1 MHIIDLTII
10 LLFLGGISAYGIYNS
25 RKNKSAED
33 YFLAG
38 RNTPWWIAMFS
49 IVATETSVLTFVSVP
64 GLAYR
69 SDWFFLQLAMGYILG
84 RVLVSIFLLPQY
96 FKGNITSIYE
106 VLGSRFGK
114 PVQKTASG
122 IFLIT
127 RLFADGVRFLATA
140 VVVQVVTGWPIWAAV
155 LIIGVV
161 TMVYTL
167 SGGIRT
173 VLWVD
178 SFQFVLYLAGGAI
191 VIFFILNSAEFSGWE
206 PLIDAGKTQIFR
218 FTTDNM
224 FTDAWFFGSAFLGGI
239 LLSFASHGADYMM
252 VQRVLTCGNLN
263 SARKAMIGSGFFVFL
278 QFAVFLMAGSL
289 IWIYTGGVEMTKD
302 RELSTFI
309 VDYLPIGVRGILLAG
324 VLSAAMSTLGSSI
337 NSLASSTIHDWMQK
351 NISLKRSMTV
361 SGVWAILLILL
372 ALFFDEGNTAVVVL
386 GLKIASFTYGGLL
399 SLFILSRSK
408 KEFSIPVLIIGLLSS
423 LGTVFFLQWL
433 GVAWTWFIGIA
444 VILNLLVVY
453 GLHFAGLKKGIGM
466 MAILVFS
473 GYFSYLN
480 GQYQGG
486 LEVLS
491 EDDFAILKGKNV
503 AVVVNQTSVDQNGDH
518 FIKLAHEN
526 GVIIKAVFTPEHGF
540 KGVAGAGEKVENGIE
555 PLTVAPIYSLYGETK
570 KPTSEMLKG
579 IDILVFDMQDIGVRY
594 YTYVSTLTLT
604 MEAAAERGIPFMVL
618 DRGNPLGS
626 DILGPILD
634 VEFSSF
640 VGMHPIP
647 VRHGMTLGEL
657 AQMINGESWLENSI
671 KVDLTVIAYKGKIDE
686 KVKAH
691 VFKAPPSP
699 NMPNVE
705 TAWLYQ
711 GLCLLEGTNL
721 SEGRGTDSP
730 FILLGAPWLD
740 NKKLF
745 DELVKNKHPLDDFE
759 ITQFTPQSI
768 PAAKY
773 PKYEGEKCLGLRINN
788 LENPIDWTVKLLAII
803 KSLHPEQFKF
813 LESNFI
819 DKLYGSDGL
828 RLSISENRNINILIE
843 NFQNHKGEFLQKREK
858 YLIYDSFINQN
869 R

>member
-1 MHIIDLTII
+1 MHTIDLTII

-25 RKNKSAED
+25 RKNITTED

-38 RNTPWWIAMFS
+38 KNTPWWVAMFS

-69 SDWFFLQLAMGYILG
+69 GDWFFLQLAMGYILG

-106 VLGSRFGK
+106 ILGSRFGK

-140 VVVQVVTGWPIWAAV
+140 VVVQVVTGWPIWMAV

-191 VIFFILNSAEFSGWE
+191 VIFFILNSVEFSGWE
-206 PLIDAGKTQIFR
+206 PLLEAGKTRIFR

-224 FTDAWFFGSAFLGGI
+224 FKDAWFFGSAFLGGI

-252 VQRVLTCGNLN
+252 VQRVLTCGNLS

-309 VDYLPIGVRGILLAG
+309 VNHLPVGVRGILLAG
-324 VLSAAMSTLGSSI
+324 VLSAAMSTLSSSI

-466 MAILVFS
+466 IAILLIS
-473 GYFSYLN
+473 GYVSYLS
-480 GQYQGG
+480 GQYQSG

-503 AVVVNQTSVDQNGDH
+503 GVVVNQTSVDQNGDH
-518 FIKLAHEN
+518 LIKLAHEN
-526 GVIIKAVFTPEHGF
+526 GVTIKAVFTPEHGF

-555 PLTVAPIYSLYGETK
+555 PLTGAPIYSLYGETK
-570 KPTSEMLKG
+570 KPTSEMLMG

-604 MEAAAERGIPFMVL
+604 MEAAAESGIPFMVL
-618 DRGNPLGS
+618 DRVNPLGS

-657 AQMINGESWLENSI
+657 AQMINGEGWLSNGI
-671 KVDLTVIAYKGKIDE
+671 MADLTVITYDGKINQEVRED
-686 KVKAH
+686 A
-691 VFKAPPSP
+691 FNPPPSP
-699 NMPNVE
+699 NMSNLE

-721 SEGRGTDSP
+721 SEGRGTDLP
-730 FILLGAPWLD
+730 FKLIGAPWLD
-740 NKKLF
+740 NQKLY
-745 DELVKNKHPLDDFE
+745 DELVKTKRPLDEFKIAE
-759 ITQFTPQSI
+759 FTPLSI

-788 LENPIDWTVKLLAII
+788 LENPIDWTIKLLAII
-803 KSLHPEQFKF
+803 KSLHPEQLKF

-858 YLIYDSFINQN
+858 YLIYDSLKHQN
-869 R
+869 K

>member
-1 MHIIDLTII
+1 
-10 LLFLGGISAYGIYNS
+10 
-25 RKNKSAED
+25 
-33 YFLAG
+33 
-38 RNTPWWIAMFS
+38 MFS

-69 SDWFFLQLAMGYILG
+69 GDWFFLQLAMGYILG

-106 VLGSRFGK
+106 ILGSRFGK

-140 VVVQVVTGWPIWAAV
+140 VVVQVVTGWPIWMAV

-191 VIFFILNSAEFSGWE
+191 VIFFILNSVEFSGWE
-206 PLIDAGKTQIFR
+206 PLLEAGKTRIFR

-224 FTDAWFFGSAFLGGI
+224 FKDAWFFGSAFLGGI

-252 VQRVLTCGNLN
+252 VQRVLTCGNLS

-309 VDYLPIGVRGILLAG
+309 VNHLPVGVRGILLAG
-324 VLSAAMSTLGSSI
+324 VLSAAMSTLSSSI

-372 ALFFDEGNTAVVVL
+372 AVFFDEGNTAVVVL

-466 MAILVFS
+466 IAILLIS
-473 GYFSYLN
+473 GYVSFLS
-480 GQYQGG
+480 GQYQSG
-486 LEVLS
+486 LAVLS
-491 EDDFAILKGKNV
+491 KDDFVILKGKNV

-518 FIKLAHEN
+518 LIKLAYEN
-526 GVIIKAVFTPEHGF
+526 GVTIKAVFTPEHGF

-555 PLTVAPIYSLYGETK
+555 PLTGAPIYSLYGETK

-604 MEAAAERGIPFMVL
+604 MEAAAESGIPFMVL
-618 DRGNPLGS
+618 DRVNPLGS

-647 VRHGMTLGEL
+647 VSHGMTLGEL
-657 AQMINGESWLENSI
+657 AQMINGEGWLSNGI
-671 KVDLTVIAYKGKIDE
+671 MADLTVIPYDGKINQE
-686 KVKAH
+686 VRESA
-691 VFKAPPSP
+691 FYPPPSP
-699 NMPNVE
+699 NISNLE
-705 TAWLYQ
+705 TAWLYH

-721 SEGRGTDSP
+721 SEGRGTDLP

-740 NKKLF
+740 NQKLY
-745 DELVKNKHPLDDFE
+745 DELVKNRHPLDEFKIAE
-759 ITQFTPQSI
+759 FSPLSI

-788 LENPIDWTVKLLAII
+788 LENPIDWTIKLLAII

-819 DKLYGSDGL
+819 DKLYGSDKL
-828 RLSISENRNINILIE
+828 RLSIENNENIDLIINHFNKYE
-843 NFQNHKGEFLQKREK
+843 DNFNEIRSK
-858 YLIYDSFINQN
+858 YLIY
-869 R
+869 

>member
-1 MHIIDLTII
+1 MHYIDLGII
-10 LLFLGGISAYGIYNS
+10 LFFLGGISAYGIYNS

-38 RNTPWWIAMFS
+38 RNTPWWVAMFS

-69 SDWFFLQLAMGYILG
+69 GDWFFLQLAMGYILG

-106 VLGSRFGK
+106 ILGSRFGK

-140 VVVQVVTGWPIWAAV
+140 VVVQVVTGWPIWMAV
-155 LIIGVV
+155 LIIGAV

-178 SFQFVLYLAGGAI
+178 SFQFVLYLTGGAI
-191 VIFFILNSAEFSGWE
+191 VIFFILNSSEFSGWE
-206 PLIDAGKTQIFR
+206 PLLEAGKTRIFR

-224 FTDAWFFGSAFLGGI
+224 FKDAWFFGSAFLGGI

-252 VQRVLTCGNLN
+252 VQRVLACSNLS

-278 QFAVFLMAGSL
+278 QFLIFLLAGSL
-289 IWIYTGGVEMTKD
+289 IWLFTGGVEMTKD

-309 VDYLPIGVRGILLAG
+309 VDHLPIGIRGILLAG
-324 VLSAAMSTLGSSI
+324 VLSAAMSTLSSSI

-351 NISLKRSMTV
+351 NISLKRSLIV
-361 SGVWAILLILL
+361 SGVWAILLISL
-372 ALFFDEGNTAVVVL
+372 ALLFDEGNTAVVVL

-399 SLFILSRSK
+399 GLFILSCSNK
-408 KEFSIPVLIIGLLSS
+408 KFTTPVLIFGLLSS

-433 GVAWTWFIGIA
+433 GVAWTWFIGVA
-444 VILNLLVVY
+444 VVLNLAVVHGLHYLGWKRGFGFTVIL
-453 GLHFAGLKKGIGM
+453 FI
-466 MAILVFS
+466 I
-473 GYFSYLN
+473 GYFSAVG
-480 GQYQGG
+480 GQYQNG

-491 EDDFAILKGKNV
+491 EDGFSVLKGKNV
-503 AVVVNQTSVDQNGDH
+503 AVVVNHTSVDYHDDH
-518 FIKLAHEN
+518 LIKLAHDE
-526 GVIIKAVFTPEHGF
+526 GVRIKAVFSPEHGF
-540 KGVAGAGEKVENGIE
+540 KGVVGAGEKVENGIE
-555 PLTVAPIYSLYGETK
+555 PLTGAPIYSLYGKTK

-579 IDILVFDMQDIGVRY
+579 IDILIFDMQDIGVRY
-594 YTYVSTLTLT
+594 YTYVSTLTLA
-604 MEAAAERGIPFMVL
+604 MESAAENGIPFIVL
-618 DRGNPLGS
+618 DRVNPLGHEVEGV
-626 DILGPILD
+626 ILEM
-634 VEFSSF
+634 EFASF

-647 VRHGMTLGEL
+647 VRHGMSVGEL
-657 AQMINGESWLENSI
+657 AQMINGESWLENGM
-671 KVDLTVIAYKGKIDE
+671 KADLNVIAYKGKIDE

-691 VFKAPPSP
+691 AFNVPPSP

-721 SEGRGTDSP
+721 SEGRGTDLP
-730 FILLGAPWLD
+730 FKLFGAPWLD
-740 NKKLF
+740 NRALA
-745 DELVKNKHPLDDFE
+745 DELQKFSSKSDKYEL
-759 ITQFTPQSI
+759 ISFTPQSI

-773 PKYEGEKCLGLRINN
+773 PKYEGEECKGIRIIT
-788 LENPIDWTVKLLAII
+788 LEHPLIWTIHLLQI
-803 KSLHPEQFKF
+803 LQDQHPEKFKF
-813 LESNFI
+813 LDTNFI
-819 DKLYGSDGL
+819 DKLYGSDRL
-828 RLSISENRNINILIE
+828 RLANEKDITAEKLLASDTTYTQFIE
-843 NFQNHKGEFLQKREK
+843 LRKK
-858 YLIYDSFINQN
+858 YLIY
-869 R
+869 

>member
-1 MHIIDLTII
+1 MHYIDLGII
-10 LLFLGGISAYGIYNS
+10 LFFLGGISAYGIYNS

-38 RNTPWWIAMFS
+38 RNTPWWVAMFS

-69 SDWFFLQLAMGYILG
+69 GDWFFLQLAMGYILG

-106 VLGSRFGK
+106 ILGSRFGK

-140 VVVQVVTGWPIWAAV
+140 VVVQVVTGWPIWMAV
-155 LIIGVV
+155 LIIGAV

-178 SFQFVLYLAGGAI
+178 SFQFVLYLTGGAI
-191 VIFFILNSAEFSGWE
+191 VIFFILNSSEFSGWE
-206 PLIDAGKTQIFR
+206 PLLEAGKTRIFR

-224 FTDAWFFGSAFLGGI
+224 FKDAWFFGSAFLGGI

-252 VQRVLTCGNLN
+252 VQRVLACSNLS

-278 QFAVFLMAGSL
+278 QFLIFLLAGSL
-289 IWIYTGGVEMTKD
+289 IWLFTGGVEMTKD

-309 VDYLPIGVRGILLAG
+309 VDHLPIGIRGILLAG
-324 VLSAAMSTLGSSI
+324 VLSAAMSTLSSSI

-351 NISLKRSMTV
+351 NISLKRSLIV
-361 SGVWAILLILL
+361 SGVWAILLISL
-372 ALFFDEGNTAVVVL
+372 ALLFDEGNTAVVVL

-399 SLFILSRSK
+399 GLFILSCSNK
-408 KEFSIPVLIIGLLSS
+408 KFTTPVLIFGLLSS

-433 GVAWTWFIGIA
+433 GVAWTWYIGAA
-444 VILNLLVVY
+444 VVLNLAVVY
-453 GLHFAGLKKGIGM
+453 GLHYLGWKRGFGFAV
-466 MAILVFS
+466 ILFIT
-473 GYFSYLN
+473 GYFSAVG
-480 GQYQGG
+480 GQYQNG

-491 EDDFAILKGKNV
+491 EDGFSVLKGKNV
-503 AVVVNQTSVDQNGDH
+503 AVVVNHTSVDYYDDH
-518 FIKLAHEN
+518 LIKLAHDE
-526 GVIIKAVFTPEHGF
+526 GVRIKAVFSPEHGF
-540 KGVAGAGEKVENGIE
+540 KGVVGAGEKVDNGFEN
-555 PLTVAPIYSLYGETK
+555 LTGAPIYSLYGKTK

-579 IDILVFDMQDIGVRY
+579 IDILIFDMQDIGVRY
-594 YTYVSTLTLT
+594 YTYVSTLTLA
-604 MEAAAERGIPFMVL
+604 MESAAENGIPFIVL
-618 DRGNPLGS
+618 DRVNPLGHEVEGV
-626 DILGPILD
+626 ILEM
-634 VEFSSF
+634 EFASF

-647 VRHGMTLGEL
+647 VRHGMSVGEL
-657 AQMINGESWLENSI
+657 AQMINGESWLENGM
-671 KVDLTVIAYKGKIDE
+671 KADLNVIAYKGKIDE

-691 VFKAPPSP
+691 AFNVPPSP

-721 SEGRGTDSP
+721 SEGRGTDLP
-730 FILLGAPWLD
+730 FKLFGAPWLD
-740 NKKLF
+740 NKVLADKLQKF
-745 DELVKNKHPLDDFE
+745 SSKSDKYEL
-759 ITQFTPQSI
+759 ISFTPQSI

-773 PKYEGEKCLGLRINN
+773 PKYEGEECKGIRIIT
-788 LENPIDWTVKLLAII
+788 LENPLIWTIHLLQI
-803 KSLHPEQFKF
+803 LQDQHPEKFKF
-813 LESNFI
+813 LDTNFI
-819 DKLYGSDGL
+819 DKLYGSDRL
-828 RLSISENRNINILIE
+828 RLANEKDITAEKLLASDTTYTQFIE
-843 NFQNHKGEFLQKREK
+843 LRKK
-858 YLIYDSFINQN
+858 YLIY
-869 R
+869 

>member
-1 MHIIDLTII
+1 MHTIDLTII

-25 RKNKSAED
+25 RKNITTED

-38 RNTPWWIAMFS
+38 KNTPWWVAMFS

-69 SDWFFLQLAMGYILG
+69 GDWFFLQLAMGYILG

-106 VLGSRFGK
+106 ILGSRFGK

-140 VVVQVVTGWPIWAAV
+140 VVVQVVTGWPIWMAV

-191 VIFFILNSAEFSGWE
+191 VIFFILNSVEFSGWE
-206 PLIDAGKTQIFR
+206 PLLEAGKTRIFR

-224 FTDAWFFGSAFLGGI
+224 FKDAWFFGSAFLGGI

-252 VQRVLTCGNLN
+252 VQRVLTCGNLS

-309 VDYLPIGVRGILLAG
+309 VNHLPVGVRGILLAG
-324 VLSAAMSTLGSSI
+324 VLSAAMSTLSSSI

-466 MAILVFS
+466 MGLLLIS
-473 GYFSYLN
+473 GYVSYLG
-480 GQYQGG
+480 GQYQSG

-503 AVVVNQTSVDQNGDH
+503 GVVVNQTSVDQNGNH
-518 FIKLAHEN
+518 LIKLAHEN
-526 GVIIKAVFTPEHGF
+526 GVTIKAVFTPEHGF
-540 KGVAGAGEKVENGIE
+540 KGVAGAGEKVENRIE
-555 PLTVAPIYSLYGETK
+555 PLTGASIYSLYGETK
-570 KPTSEMLKG
+570 KPTSEMLMG

-604 MEAAAERGIPFMVL
+604 MEAAAESGIPIMVL
-618 DRGNPLGS
+618 DRLNPLGS
-626 DILGPILD
+626 DISGPLLD

-657 AQMINGESWLENSI
+657 AQIINGEGWLENGI

-691 VFKAPPSP
+691 AFNPPPSP
-699 NMPNVE
+699 NMSNLE
-705 TAWLYQ
+705 TAWLYH

-721 SEGRGTDSP
+721 SEGRGTDLP

-740 NKKLF
+740 NQKLY
-745 DELVKNKHPLDDFE
+745 DELVKTKHPLDE
-759 ITQFTPQSI
+759 YKTAEFTPLSI

-788 LENPIDWTVKLLAII
+788 LENPIDWTIKLLVII
-803 KSLHPEQFKF
+803 KSLHPEQLKF
-813 LESNFI
+813 LETNFI
-819 DKLYGSDGL
+819 DKLYGSDRL
-828 RLSISENRNINILIE
+828 RLSISENRNINILIDE
-843 NFQNHKGEFLQKREK
+843 FQNNKGEFLQKREK
-858 YLIYDSFINQN
+858 YLIYDSLINQN
-869 R
+869 K

>member
-1 MHIIDLTII
+1 MHTIDLTII

-25 RKNKSAED
+25 RKNITTED

-38 RNTPWWIAMFS
+38 KNTPWWVAMFS

-69 SDWFFLQLAMGYILG
+69 GDWFFLQLAMGYILG

-106 VLGSRFGK
+106 ILGSRFGK

-140 VVVQVVTGWPIWAAV
+140 VVVQVVTGWPIWMAV

-191 VIFFILNSAEFSGWE
+191 VIFFILNSVEFSGWE
-206 PLIDAGKTQIFR
+206 PLLEAGKTRIFR

-224 FTDAWFFGSAFLGGI
+224 FKDAWFFGSAFLGGI

-252 VQRVLTCGNLN
+252 VQRVLTCGNLS

-289 IWIYTGGVEMTKD
+289 IWIYTGGIELTKD

-309 VDYLPIGVRGILLAG
+309 VNYLPVGVRGILLAG
-324 VLSAAMSTLGSSI
+324 VLSAAMSTLSSSI
-337 NSLASSTIHDWMQK
+337 NSLASSTIYDWMQK

-361 SGVWAILLILL
+361 SGIWAILLILL

-408 KEFSIPVLIIGLLSS
+408 KEFSISVLIIGLLSS

-466 MAILVFS
+466 IAILLIS
-473 GYFSYLN
+473 GYVSYLS
-480 GQYQGG
+480 GQYQSG
-486 LEVLS
+486 LAVLS
-491 EDDFAILKGKNV
+491 KDDFVILKGKNV
-503 AVVVNQTSVDQNGDH
+503 GVVMNQTSVDQNGDH

-555 PLTVAPIYSLYGETK
+555 PLTGAPIYSLYGETK
-570 KPTSEMLKG
+570 KPTSEMLMG

-604 MEAAAERGIPFMVL
+604 MEAAAESGIPIMVL
-618 DRGNPLGS
+618 DRLNPLGS
-626 DILGPILD
+626 DISGPILE

-657 AQMINGESWLENSI
+657 AQMINGEGWLSYGI
-671 KVDLTVIAYKGKIDE
+671 MADLTVIPYDGKINQE
-686 KVKAH
+686 VRES
-691 VFKAPPSP
+691 VFYPPPSP
-699 NMPNVE
+699 NMSNLE

-721 SEGRGTDSP
+721 SEGRGTDLP
-730 FILLGAPWLD
+730 FKLIGAPWLD
-740 NKKLF
+740 NQKLY
-745 DELVKNKHPLDDFE
+745 DELVKTKHPLDEFKIAE
-759 ITQFTPQSI
+759 FTPLSI
-768 PAAKY
+768 PAVKY

-788 LENPIDWTVKLLAII
+788 LENPIDWTIKLLVII
-803 KSLHPEQFKF
+803 KSLHPEQLKF
-813 LESNFI
+813 LETNFI
-819 DKLYGSDGL
+819 DKLYGSDRL
-828 RLSISENRNINILIE
+828 RLSISENRNINILIDE
-843 NFQNHKGEFLQKREK
+843 LQNNKGEFLQKREK
-858 YLIYDSFINQN
+858 YLIYDSLKNQN
-869 R
+869 K

>member
-1 MHIIDLTII
+1 MHYIDLGII
-10 LLFLGGISAYGIYNS
+10 LFFLGGISAYGIYNS

-38 RNTPWWIAMFS
+38 RNTPWWVAMFS

-69 SDWFFLQLAMGYILG
+69 GDWFFLQLAMGYILG

-106 VLGSRFGK
+106 ILGSRFGK

-140 VVVQVVTGWPIWAAV
+140 VVVQVVTGWPIWMAV
-155 LIIGVV
+155 LIIGAV

-178 SFQFVLYLAGGAI
+178 SFQFVLYLTGGAI
-191 VIFFILNSAEFSGWE
+191 VIFFILNSSEFSGWE
-206 PLIDAGKTQIFR
+206 PLLEAGKTRIFR

-224 FTDAWFFGSAFLGGI
+224 FKDAWFFGSAFLGGI

-252 VQRVLTCGNLN
+252 VQRVLACSNLS

-278 QFAVFLMAGSL
+278 QFLIFLLAGSL
-289 IWIYTGGVEMTKD
+289 IWLFTGGVEMTKD

-309 VDYLPIGVRGILLAG
+309 VDHLPIGIRGILLAG
-324 VLSAAMSTLGSSI
+324 VLSAAMSTLSSSI

-351 NISLKRSMTV
+351 NISLKRSLIV
-361 SGVWAILLILL
+361 SGVWAILLISL
-372 ALFFDEGNTAVVVL
+372 ALLFDEGNTAVVVL

-399 SLFILSRSK
+399 GLFILSCSNK
-408 KEFSIPVLIIGLLSS
+408 KFTTPVLIFGLLSS

-433 GVAWTWFIGIA
+433 GVAWTWYIGAAVVLNLAVVHGLHYLGWKRGFGFA
-444 VILNLLVVY
+444 VIL
-453 GLHFAGLKKGIGM
+453 FIT
-466 MAILVFS
+466 
-473 GYFSYLN
+473 GYFSAVG
-480 GQYQGG
+480 GQYQNG

-491 EDDFAILKGKNV
+491 EDGFSVLKGKNV
-503 AVVVNQTSVDQNGDH
+503 AVVVNHTSVDYHDDH
-518 FIKLAHEN
+518 LIKLAHDE
-526 GVIIKAVFTPEHGF
+526 GVRIKAVFSPEHGF
-540 KGVAGAGEKVENGIE
+540 KGVVGAGEKVDNGFEN
-555 PLTVAPIYSLYGETK
+555 LTGAPIYSLYGKTK

-579 IDILVFDMQDIGVRY
+579 IDILIFDMQDIGVRY
-594 YTYVSTLTLT
+594 YTYVSTLTLA
-604 MEAAAERGIPFMVL
+604 MESAAENGIPFIVL
-618 DRGNPLGS
+618 DRVNPLGHEVE
-626 DILGPILD
+626 GPILEM
-634 VEFSSF
+634 EFASF

-647 VRHGMTLGEL
+647 VRHGMSVGEL
-657 AQMINGESWLENSI
+657 AQMINGESWLENGM
-671 KVDLTVIAYKGKIDE
+671 KADLNVIAYKGKIDE

-691 VFKAPPSP
+691 AFNVPPSP

-721 SEGRGTDSP
+721 SEGRGTDLP
-730 FILLGAPWLD
+730 FKLFGAPWLD
-740 NKKLF
+740 NKVLADKLQKF
-745 DELVKNKHPLDDFE
+745 SSKSDKYEL
-759 ITQFTPQSI
+759 ISFTPQSI

-773 PKYEGEKCLGLRINN
+773 PKYEGEECKGIRIIT
-788 LENPIDWTVKLLAII
+788 LENPLIWTIHLLQI
-803 KSLHPEQFKF
+803 LQDQHPEKFKF
-813 LESNFI
+813 LDTNFI
-819 DKLYGSDGL
+819 DKLYGSDRL
-828 RLSISENRNINILIE
+828 RLANEKDITAEKLLASDTTYTQFIE
-843 NFQNHKGEFLQKREK
+843 LRKK
-858 YLIYDSFINQN
+858 YLIY
-869 R
+869 

>member
-1 MHIIDLTII
+1 MHTIDLTII

-25 RKNKSAED
+25 RKNITTED

-38 RNTPWWIAMFS
+38 KNTPWWVAMFS

-69 SDWFFLQLAMGYILG
+69 GDWFFLQLAMGYILG

-106 VLGSRFGK
+106 ILGSRFGK

-140 VVVQVVTGWPIWAAV
+140 VVVQVVTGWPIWMAV

-191 VIFFILNSAEFSGWE
+191 VIFFILNSVEFSGWE
-206 PLIDAGKTQIFR
+206 PLLEAGKTRIFR

-224 FTDAWFFGSAFLGGI
+224 FKDAWFFGSAFLGGI

-252 VQRVLTCGNLN
+252 VQRVLTCGNLS

-309 VDYLPIGVRGILLAG
+309 VDHLPIGVRGILLAG
-324 VLSAAMSTLGSSI
+324 VLSAAMSTLSSSI
-337 NSLASSTIHDWMQK
+337 NSLASSTIYDWMQK
-351 NISLKRSMTV
+351 NISLKRSMMV
-361 SGVWAILLILL
+361 SAVWAILLIIL

-399 SLFILSRSK
+399 SLFILSLSK
-408 KEFSIPVLIIGLLSS
+408 KEFSISVLIIGLLSS

-466 MAILVFS
+466 IAILLIS
-473 GYFSYLN
+473 GYVSYLS
-480 GQYQGG
+480 GQYQSG

-503 AVVVNQTSVDQNGDH
+503 GVVMNQTSVDQNGDH

-555 PLTVAPIYSLYGETK
+555 PLTSAPIYSLYGETK
-570 KPTSEMLKG
+570 KPTSKMLMG
-579 IDILVFDMQDIGVRY
+579 IDILVLDMQDIGVRY

-604 MEAAAERGIPFMVL
+604 MEAAAESGIPIMVF
-618 DRGNPLGS
+618 DRLNPLGS
-626 DILGPILD
+626 DISGPLLD

-657 AQMINGESWLENSI
+657 AQMINGEGWLSSGI
-671 KVDLTVIAYKGKIDE
+671 MADLTVITYDGKINQEVRED
-686 KVKAH
+686 A
-691 VFKAPPSP
+691 FNPPPSP
-699 NMPNVE
+699 NMSNLE
-705 TAWLYQ
+705 TAWLYH

-721 SEGRGTDSP
+721 SEGRGTDLP

-740 NKKLF
+740 NQKLY
-745 DELVKNKHPLDDFE
+745 DELVKTKHPLDEFKTAE
-759 ITQFTPQSI
+759 FTPLSI

-788 LENPIDWTVKLLAII
+788 LENPIDWTIKLLAII

-858 YLIYDSFINQN
+858 YLIYDSLINQN
-869 R
+869 K

>member
-1 MHIIDLTII
+1 
-10 LLFLGGISAYGIYNS
+10 
-25 RKNKSAED
+25 
-33 YFLAG
+33 
-38 RNTPWWIAMFS
+38 MFS

-69 SDWFFLQLAMGYILG
+69 GDWFFLQLAMGYILG

-106 VLGSRFGK
+106 ILGSRFGK

-140 VVVQVVTGWPIWAAV
+140 VVVQVVTGWPIWMAV

-191 VIFFILNSAEFSGWE
+191 VIFFILNSVEFSGWE
-206 PLIDAGKTQIFR
+206 PLLEAGKTRIFR

-224 FTDAWFFGSAFLGGI
+224 FKDAWFFGSAFLGGI

-252 VQRVLTCGNLN
+252 VQRVLTCGNLS

-309 VDYLPIGVRGILLAG
+309 VKHLPVGVRGILLAG
-324 VLSAAMSTLGSSI
+324 VLSAAMSTLSSSI

-399 SLFILSRSK
+399 SLFILSLSK
-408 KEFSIPVLIIGLLSS
+408 KEFSIPVIIIGLLSS
-423 LGTVFFLQWL
+423 LATVFFLQWL

-466 MAILVFS
+466 IAILLIS
-473 GYFSYLN
+473 GYVSYLS
-480 GQYQGG
+480 GQYQSG
-486 LEVLS
+486 LAVLS
-491 EDDFAILKGKNV
+491 KDDFVILKGKNV

-518 FIKLAHEN
+518 LIKLAHEN
-526 GVIIKAVFTPEHGF
+526 GVTIKAVFTPEHGF

-555 PLTVAPIYSLYGETK
+555 PFTSAPIYSLYGKTK
-570 KPTSEMLKG
+570 KPSLDMLMG
-579 IDILVFDMQDIGVRY
+579 IDILIFDMQDIGVRY

-604 MEAAAERGIPFMVL
+604 MEAAAESGIPIMVL
-618 DRGNPLGS
+618 DRLNPLGS
-626 DILGPILD
+626 DISGPLLD

-657 AQMINGESWLENSI
+657 AQMINGEGWLSNGI
-671 KVDLTVIAYKGKIDE
+671 MADLTIIPFEGNINQKVRE
-686 KVKAH
+686 KA
-691 VFKAPPSP
+691 FNPPPSP
-699 NMPNVE
+699 NMSNLE

-721 SEGRGTDSP
+721 SEGRGTDLP
-730 FILLGAPWLD
+730 FKLIGAPWLD
-740 NKKLF
+740 NQKLY
-745 DELVKNKHPLDDFE
+745 DQLVKTKHPLDEFKIAE
-759 ITQFTPQSI
+759 FTPLSI
-768 PAAKY
+768 PAVKY

-788 LENPIDWTVKLLAII
+788 LENPIDWTIKLLAII

-828 RLSISENRNINILIE
+828 RLSISENRNINILIDE
-843 NFQNHKGEFLQKREK
+843 FQKNKGEFLQKREK
-858 YLIYDSFINQN
+858 YLIYDSLKNQN
-869 R
+869 K

>member
-1 MHIIDLTII
+1 MHYIDLGII
-10 LLFLGGISAYGIYNS
+10 LFFLGGISAYGIYNS

-38 RNTPWWIAMFS
+38 RNTPWWVAMFS

-69 SDWFFLQLAMGYILG
+69 GDWFFLQLAMGYILG

-106 VLGSRFGK
+106 ILGSRFGK

-140 VVVQVVTGWPIWAAV
+140 VVVQVVTGWPIWMAV
-155 LIIGVV
+155 LIIGAV

-178 SFQFVLYLAGGAI
+178 SFQFVLYLTGGAI
-191 VIFFILNSAEFSGWE
+191 VIFFILNSSEFSGWE
-206 PLIDAGKTQIFR
+206 PLLEAGKTRIFR

-224 FTDAWFFGSAFLGGI
+224 FKDAWFFGSAFLGGI

-252 VQRVLTCGNLN
+252 VQRVLACSNLS

-278 QFAVFLMAGSL
+278 QFLIFLLAGSL
-289 IWIYTGGVEMTKD
+289 IWLFTGGVEMTKD

-309 VDYLPIGVRGILLAG
+309 VDHLPIGIRGILLAG
-324 VLSAAMSTLGSSI
+324 VLSAAMSTLSSSI

-351 NISLKRSMTV
+351 NISLKRSLIV
-361 SGVWAILLILL
+361 SGVWAILLISL
-372 ALFFDEGNTAVVVL
+372 ALLFDEGNTAVVVL

-399 SLFILSRSK
+399 GLFILSCSNK
-408 KEFSIPVLIIGLLSS
+408 KFTTPVLIFGLLSS

-433 GVAWTWFIGIA
+433 GVAWTWYIGAAVVLNLAVVHGLHYLGWKRGFGFA
-444 VILNLLVVY
+444 VIL
-453 GLHFAGLKKGIGM
+453 FIT
-466 MAILVFS
+466 
-473 GYFSYLN
+473 GYFSAVG
-480 GQYQGG
+480 GQYQNG

-491 EDDFAILKGKNV
+491 EDGFSVLKGKNV
-503 AVVVNQTSVDQNGDH
+503 AVVVNHTSVDYHDDH
-518 FIKLAHEN
+518 LIKLAHDE
-526 GVIIKAVFTPEHGF
+526 GVRIKAVFSPEHGF
-540 KGVAGAGEKVENGIE
+540 KGVVGAGEKVDNGFEN
-555 PLTVAPIYSLYGETK
+555 LTGAPIYSLYGKTK

-579 IDILVFDMQDIGVRY
+579 IDILIFDMQDIGVRY
-594 YTYVSTLTLT
+594 YTYVSTLTLA
-604 MEAAAERGIPFMVL
+604 MESAAENGIPFIVL
-618 DRGNPLGS
+618 DRVNPLGHEVEGV
-626 DILGPILD
+626 ILEM
-634 VEFSSF
+634 EFASF

-647 VRHGMTLGEL
+647 VRHGMSVGEL
-657 AQMINGESWLENSI
+657 AQMINGESWLENGM
-671 KVDLTVIAYKGKIDE
+671 KADLNVIAYKGKIDE

-691 VFKAPPSP
+691 AFNVPPSP

-721 SEGRGTDSP
+721 SEGRGTDLP
-730 FILLGAPWLD
+730 FKLFGAPWLD
-740 NKKLF
+740 NRALA
-745 DELVKNKHPLDDFE
+745 DELQKFSSKSDKYEL
-759 ITQFTPQSI
+759 ISFTPQSI

-773 PKYEGEKCLGLRINN
+773 PKYEGEECKGIRIIT
-788 LENPIDWTVKLLAII
+788 LENPLIWTIHLLQI
-803 KSLHPEQFKF
+803 LQDQHPEKFKF
-813 LESNFI
+813 LDTNFI
-819 DKLYGSDGL
+819 DKLYGSDRL
-828 RLSISENRNINILIE
+828 RLANEKDITAEKLLASDTTYTQFIE
-843 NFQNHKGEFLQKREK
+843 LRKK
-858 YLIYDSFINQN
+858 YLIY
-869 R
+869 

>member
-1 MHIIDLTII
+1 MHTIDLTII

-25 RKNKSAED
+25 RKNITTED

-38 RNTPWWIAMFS
+38 KNTPWWVAMFS

-69 SDWFFLQLAMGYILG
+69 GDWFFLQLAMGYILG

-106 VLGSRFGK
+106 ILGSRFGK

-140 VVVQVVTGWPIWAAV
+140 VVVQVVTGWPIWMAV

-191 VIFFILNSAEFSGWE
+191 VIFFILNSVEFSGWE
-206 PLIDAGKTQIFR
+206 PLLEAGKTRIFR

-224 FTDAWFFGSAFLGGI
+224 FKDAWFFGSAFLGGI

-252 VQRVLTCGNLN
+252 VQRVLTCGNLS

-309 VDYLPIGVRGILLAG
+309 VDHLPIGVRGILLAG
-324 VLSAAMSTLGSSI
+324 VLSAAMSTLSSSI

-408 KEFSIPVLIIGLLSS
+408 KEFSIPVLIIGLISS

-466 MAILVFS
+466 MGILLIS
-473 GYFSYLN
+473 GYVSYLG
-480 GQYQGG
+480 GQYQSG

-503 AVVVNQTSVDQNGDH
+503 GVVMNQTSVDQNGDH

-540 KGVAGAGEKVENGIE
+540 KGVAGSGEKVENGIE
-555 PLTVAPIYSLYGETK
+555 PFTSAPIYSLYGKTK
-570 KPTSEMLKG
+570 KPSLDMLMG
-579 IDILVFDMQDIGVRY
+579 IDILIFDMQDIGVRY

-604 MEAAAERGIPFMVL
+604 MEAAAESGIPIMVL
-618 DRGNPLGS
+618 DRLNPLGS
-626 DILGPILD
+626 DISGPLLD

-657 AQMINGESWLENSI
+657 AQMINGEGWLSYGI
-671 KVDLTVIAYKGKIDE
+671 MPDLTVIPYDGKINQE
-686 KVKAH
+686 VRES
-691 VFKAPPSP
+691 VFYPPPSP
-699 NMPNVE
+699 NISNLE
-705 TAWLYQ
+705 TAWLYH

-721 SEGRGTDSP
+721 SEGRGTDLP

-740 NKKLF
+740 NQKLY
-745 DELVKNKHPLDDFE
+745 DELVKTKHPLDEFKIAE
-759 ITQFTPQSI
+759 FTPLSI
-768 PAAKY
+768 PAVKY

-788 LENPIDWTVKLLAII
+788 LENPIDWTIKLLAII

-828 RLSISENRNINILIE
+828 RLFISENRNINILIE

-858 YLIYDSFINQN
+858 YLIYDSLINQN
-869 R
+869 K

>member
-1 MHIIDLTII
+1 MHYIDLGII
-10 LLFLGGISAYGIYNS
+10 LFFLGGISAYGIYNS

-38 RNTPWWIAMFS
+38 RNTPWWVAMFS

-69 SDWFFLQLAMGYILG
+69 GDWFFLQLAMGYILG

-106 VLGSRFGK
+106 ILGSRFGK

-140 VVVQVVTGWPIWAAV
+140 VVVQVVTGWPIWMAV
-155 LIIGVV
+155 LIIGAV

-178 SFQFVLYLAGGAI
+178 SFQFVLYLTGGAI
-191 VIFFILNSAEFSGWE
+191 VIFFILNSSEFSGWE
-206 PLIDAGKTQIFR
+206 PLLEAGKTRIFR

-224 FTDAWFFGSAFLGGI
+224 FKDAWFFGSAFLGGI

-252 VQRVLTCGNLN
+252 VQRVLACSNLS

-278 QFAVFLMAGSL
+278 QFLIFLLAGSL
-289 IWIYTGGVEMTKD
+289 IWLFTGGVEMTKD

-309 VDYLPIGVRGILLAG
+309 VDHLPIGIRGILLAG
-324 VLSAAMSTLGSSI
+324 VLSAAMSTLSSSI

-351 NISLKRSMTV
+351 NISLKRSLIV
-361 SGVWAILLILL
+361 SGVWAILLISL
-372 ALFFDEGNTAVVVL
+372 ALLFDEGNTAVVVL

-399 SLFILSRSK
+399 GLFILSRSNK
-408 KEFSIPVLIIGLLSS
+408 KFTTPVLIFGLLSS

-433 GVAWTWFIGIA
+433 GVAWTWYIGAAVVLNLAVVHGLHYLGWKRGFGFA
-444 VILNLLVVY
+444 VIL
-453 GLHFAGLKKGIGM
+453 FIT
-466 MAILVFS
+466 
-473 GYFSYLN
+473 GYFSAVG
-480 GQYQGG
+480 GQYQNG

-491 EDDFAILKGKNV
+491 EDGFSVLKGKNV
-503 AVVVNQTSVDQNGDH
+503 AVVVNHTSVDYHDDH
-518 FIKLAHEN
+518 LIKLAHDE
-526 GVIIKAVFTPEHGF
+526 GVRIKAVFSPEHGF
-540 KGVAGAGEKVENGIE
+540 KGVVGAGEKVDNGFEN
-555 PLTVAPIYSLYGETK
+555 LTGAPIYSLYGKTK

-579 IDILVFDMQDIGVRY
+579 IDILIFDMQDIGVRY
-594 YTYVSTLTLT
+594 YTYVSTLTLA
-604 MEAAAERGIPFMVL
+604 MESAAENGIPFIVL
-618 DRGNPLGS
+618 DRVNPLGHEVEGV
-626 DILGPILD
+626 ILEM
-634 VEFSSF
+634 EFASF

-647 VRHGMTLGEL
+647 VRHGMSVGEL
-657 AQMINGESWLENSI
+657 AQMINGESWLENGM
-671 KVDLTVIAYKGKIDE
+671 KADLNVIAYKGKIDE

-691 VFKAPPSP
+691 AFNVPPSP

-721 SEGRGTDSP
+721 SEGRGTDLP
-730 FILLGAPWLD
+730 FKLIGAPWLD
-740 NKKLF
+740 NKALADKLQKF
-745 DELVKNKHPLDDFE
+745 SSKSDKYEL
-759 ITQFTPQSI
+759 ISFTPQSI

-773 PKYEGEKCLGLRINN
+773 PKYEGEECKGIRIIT
-788 LENPIDWTVKLLAII
+788 LEHPLIWTIHLLQI
-803 KSLHPEQFKF
+803 LQDQHPEKFKF
-813 LESNFI
+813 LDTNFI
-819 DKLYGSDGL
+819 DKLYGSDRL
-828 RLSISENRNINILIE
+828 RLANEKDITAKKLLASDTTYTQFIE
-843 NFQNHKGEFLQKREK
+843 LRKK
-858 YLIYDSFINQN
+858 YLIY
-869 R
+869 

>member
-1 MHIIDLTII
+1 MHYIDLGII
-10 LLFLGGISAYGIYNS
+10 LFFLGGISAYGIYNS

-38 RNTPWWIAMFS
+38 RNTPWWVAMFS

-69 SDWFFLQLAMGYILG
+69 GDWFFLQLAMGYILG

-106 VLGSRFGK
+106 ILGSRFGK

-140 VVVQVVTGWPIWAAV
+140 VVVQVVTGWPIWMAV
-155 LIIGVV
+155 LIIGAV

-178 SFQFVLYLAGGAI
+178 SFQFVLYLTGGAI
-191 VIFFILNSAEFSGWE
+191 VIFFILNSSEFSGWE
-206 PLIDAGKTQIFR
+206 PLLEAGKTRIFR

-224 FTDAWFFGSAFLGGI
+224 FKDAWFFGSAFLGGI

-252 VQRVLTCGNLN
+252 VQRVLACSNLS

-278 QFAVFLMAGSL
+278 QFLIFLLAGSL
-289 IWIYTGGVEMTKD
+289 IWLFTGGVEMTKD

-309 VDYLPIGVRGILLAG
+309 VDHLPIGIRGILLAG
-324 VLSAAMSTLGSSI
+324 VLSAAMSTLSSSI

-351 NISLKRSMTV
+351 NISLKRSLIV
-361 SGVWAILLILL
+361 SGVWAILLISL
-372 ALFFDEGNTAVVVL
+372 ALLFDEGNTAVVVL

-399 SLFILSRSK
+399 GLFILSCSNK
-408 KEFSIPVLIIGLLSS
+408 KFTTPVLIFGLLSS

-433 GVAWTWFIGIA
+433 GVAWTWYIGAAVVLNLAVVHGLHYLGWKRGFGFA
-444 VILNLLVVY
+444 VIL
-453 GLHFAGLKKGIGM
+453 FIT
-466 MAILVFS
+466 
-473 GYFSYLN
+473 GYFSAVG
-480 GQYQGG
+480 GQYQNG

-491 EDDFAILKGKNV
+491 EDGFSVLKGKNV
-503 AVVVNQTSVDQNGDH
+503 AVVVNHTSVDYHDDH
-518 FIKLAHEN
+518 LIKLAHDE
-526 GVIIKAVFTPEHGF
+526 GVRIKAVFSPEHGF
-540 KGVAGAGEKVENGIE
+540 KGVVGAGEKVDNGFEN
-555 PLTVAPIYSLYGETK
+555 LTGAPIYSLYGKTK

-579 IDILVFDMQDIGVRY
+579 IDILIFDMQDIGVRY
-594 YTYVSTLTLT
+594 YTYVSTLTLA
-604 MEAAAERGIPFMVL
+604 MESAAENGIPFIVL
-618 DRGNPLGS
+618 DRVNPLGHEVEGV
-626 DILGPILD
+626 ILEM
-634 VEFSSF
+634 EFASF

-647 VRHGMTLGEL
+647 VRHGMSVGEL
-657 AQMINGESWLENSI
+657 AQMINGESWLENGM
-671 KVDLTVIAYKGKIDE
+671 KADLNVIAYKGKIDE

-691 VFKAPPSP
+691 AFNVPPSP

-721 SEGRGTDSP
+721 SEGRGTDLP
-730 FILLGAPWLD
+730 FKLFGAPWLD
-740 NKKLF
+740 NRALADKLQKF
-745 DELVKNKHPLDDFE
+745 SSKSDKYEL
-759 ITQFTPQSI
+759 ISFTPQSI

-773 PKYEGEKCLGLRINN
+773 PKYEGEECKGIRIIT
-788 LENPIDWTVKLLAII
+788 LEHPLIWTIHLLQI
-803 KSLHPEQFKF
+803 LQDQHPEKFKF
-813 LESNFI
+813 LDTNFI
-819 DKLYGSDGL
+819 DKLYGSDRL
-828 RLSISENRNINILIE
+828 RLANEKDITAKKLLASDTTYTQFIE
-843 NFQNHKGEFLQKREK
+843 LRKK
-858 YLIYDSFINQN
+858 YLIY
-869 R
+869 

>member
-1 MHIIDLTII
+1 VHVIDLTII
-10 LLFLGGISAYGIYNS
+10 LFFLGGISAYGIYNS

-38 RNTPWWIAMFS
+38 RNTPWWVAMFS

-69 SDWFFLQLAMGYILG
+69 GDWFFLQLAMGYILG

-106 VLGSRFGK
+106 ILGSRFGK

-140 VVVQVVTGWPIWAAV
+140 VVVQVVTGWPIWMAV
-155 LIIGVV
+155 LIIGAV

-178 SFQFVLYLAGGAI
+178 SFQFVLYLTGGAI
-191 VIFFILNSAEFSGWE
+191 VIFFILNSSEFSGWE
-206 PLIDAGKTQIFR
+206 PLLEAGKTRIFR

-224 FTDAWFFGSAFLGGI
+224 FKDAWFFGSAFLGGI

-252 VQRVLTCGNLN
+252 VQRVLACSNLS

-278 QFAVFLMAGSL
+278 QFLIFLLAGSL
-289 IWIYTGGVEMTKD
+289 IWLFTGGVEMTKD

-309 VDYLPIGVRGILLAG
+309 VDHLPIGIRGILLAG
-324 VLSAAMSTLGSSI
+324 VLSAAMSTLSSSI

-351 NISLKRSMTV
+351 NISLKRSLIV

-372 ALFFDEGNTAVVVL
+372 ALLFDEGNTAVVVL

-399 SLFILSRSK
+399 GLFILSHSDK
-408 KEFSIPVLIIGLLSS
+408 KFSTPVLIFGLLSS

-433 GVAWTWFIGIA
+433 GVAWTWFIGAA
-444 VILNLLVVY
+444 VALSLVVVH
-453 GLHFAGLKKGIGM
+453 GLHYLGWKKGFGFAG
-466 MAILVFS
+466 ILFIT
-473 GYFSYLN
+473 GYFSAVG
-480 GQYQGG
+480 GQYQNG

-491 EDDFAILKGKNV
+491 EDGFSILKEKNV
-503 AVVVNQTSVDQNGDH
+503 AVVVNHTSVDYHDDH
-518 FIKLAHEN
+518 LIKLAHDE
-526 GVIIKAVFTPEHGF
+526 GVRIKAVFTPEHGL
-540 KGVAGAGEKVENGIE
+540 KGVVRAGEKVDNGFE
-555 PLTVAPIYSLYGETK
+555 TLTGAPIYSLYGKTK

-594 YTYVSTLTLT
+594 YTYVSTLTLV
-604 MEAAAERGIPFMVL
+604 MESAAENGIPCIIL
-618 DRGNPLGS
+618 DRVNPLGREVE
-626 DILGPILD
+626 GPILEM
-634 VEFSSF
+634 EFSSF

-657 AQMINGESWLENSI
+657 AQMINGQSWLENGI
-671 KVDLTVIAYKGKIDE
+671 KADLTVIAYKGKIDE

-691 VFKAPPSP
+691 AFNVPPSP

-721 SEGRGTDSP
+721 SEGRGTDLP
-730 FILLGAPWLD
+730 FKLFGAPWLD
-740 NKKLF
+740 NKALADKLQKYSSTG
-745 DELVKNKHPLDDFE
+745 DKYG
-759 ITQFTPQSI
+759 ITSFTPQSI

-773 PKYEGEKCLGLRINN
+773 PKYEGEECNGIRIIT
-788 LENPIDWTVKLLAII
+788 LKNPLIWTIHLLQIVHE
-803 KSLHPEQFKF
+803 LHPEQFRF

-819 DKLYGSDGL
+819 DKLYGSDKL
-828 RLSISENRNINILIE
+828 RLSILNSERVIQIVKQLKLDEEGFLI
-843 NFQNHKGEFLQKREK
+843 KRK
-858 YLIYDSFINQN
+858 NYLIY
-869 R
+869 

>member
-1 MHIIDLTII
+1 MHYIDLGII
-10 LLFLGGISAYGIYNS
+10 LFFLGGISAYGIYNS

-38 RNTPWWIAMFS
+38 RNTPWWVAMFS

-69 SDWFFLQLAMGYILG
+69 GDWFFLQLAMGYILG

-106 VLGSRFGK
+106 ILGSRFGK

-140 VVVQVVTGWPIWAAV
+140 VVVQVVTGWPIWMAV
-155 LIIGVV
+155 LIIGAV

-178 SFQFVLYLAGGAI
+178 SFQFVLYLTGGAI
-191 VIFFILNSAEFSGWE
+191 VIFFILNSSEFSGWE
-206 PLIDAGKTQIFR
+206 PLLEAGKTRIFR

-224 FTDAWFFGSAFLGGI
+224 FKDAWFFGSAFLGGI

-252 VQRVLTCGNLN
+252 VQRVLACSNLS

-278 QFAVFLMAGSL
+278 QFLIFLLAGSL
-289 IWIYTGGVEMTKD
+289 IWLFTGGVEMTKD

-309 VDYLPIGVRGILLAG
+309 VDHLPIGIRGILLAG
-324 VLSAAMSTLGSSI
+324 VLSAAMSTLSSSI

-351 NISLKRSMTV
+351 NISLKRSLIV
-361 SGVWAILLILL
+361 SGVWAILLISL
-372 ALFFDEGNTAVVVL
+372 ALLFDEGNTAVVVL

-399 SLFILSRSK
+399 GLFILSCSNK
-408 KEFSIPVLIIGLLSS
+408 KFTTPVLIFGLLSS

-433 GVAWTWFIGIA
+433 GVAWTWYIGAAVVLNLAVVHGLHYLGWKRGFGFA
-444 VILNLLVVY
+444 VIL
-453 GLHFAGLKKGIGM
+453 FIT
-466 MAILVFS
+466 
-473 GYFSYLN
+473 GYFSAVR
-480 GQYQGG
+480 GQYQNG

-491 EDDFAILKGKNV
+491 EDGFSVLKGKNV
-503 AVVVNQTSVDQNGDH
+503 AVVVNHTSVDYHDDH
-518 FIKLAHEN
+518 LIKLAHDE
-526 GVIIKAVFTPEHGF
+526 GVRIKAVFSPEHGF
-540 KGVAGAGEKVENGIE
+540 KGVVGAGEKVDNGFEN
-555 PLTVAPIYSLYGETK
+555 LTGAPIYSLYGKTK

-594 YTYVSTLTLT
+594 YTYASTLTLV
-604 MEAAAERGIPFMVL
+604 MESAAENGIPFIIL
-618 DRGNPLGS
+618 DRVNPLGHEIEGS
-626 DILGPILD
+626 ILEM
-634 VEFSSF
+634 EFSSF
-640 VGMHPIP
+640 VGMHPVP

-657 AQMINGESWLENSI
+657 AQMINGESWLENGM
-671 KVDLTVIAYKGKIDE
+671 KADLNVIAYKGKIDE

-691 VFKAPPSP
+691 AFNVPPSP

-721 SEGRGTDSP
+721 SEGRGTDLP
-730 FILLGAPWLD
+730 FKLFGAPWLD
-740 NKKLF
+740 NKVLADKLQKF
-745 DELVKNKHPLDDFE
+745 SSKSDKYEL
-759 ITQFTPQSI
+759 ISFTPQSI

-773 PKYEGEKCLGLRINN
+773 PKYEGEECKGIRIIT
-788 LENPIDWTVKLLAII
+788 LEHPLIWTIHLLQI
-803 KSLHPEQFKF
+803 LQDQHPEKFKF
-813 LESNFI
+813 LDTNFI
-819 DKLYGSDGL
+819 DKLYGSDRL
-828 RLSISENRNINILIE
+828 RLANEKDITAKKLLASDTTYTQFIE
-843 NFQNHKGEFLQKREK
+843 LRKK
-858 YLIYDSFINQN
+858 YLIY
-869 R
+869 

>member
-1 MHIIDLTII
+1 MHYIDLGII
-10 LLFLGGISAYGIYNS
+10 LFFLGGISAYGIYNS

-38 RNTPWWIAMFS
+38 RNTPWWVAMFS

-69 SDWFFLQLAMGYILG
+69 GDWFFLQLAMGYILG

-106 VLGSRFGK
+106 ILGSRFGK

-140 VVVQVVTGWPIWAAV
+140 VVVQVVTGWPIWMAV
-155 LIIGVV
+155 LIIGAV

-178 SFQFVLYLAGGAI
+178 SFQFVLYLTGGAI
-191 VIFFILNSAEFSGWE
+191 VIFFILNSSEFSGWE
-206 PLIDAGKTQIFR
+206 PLLEAGKTRIFR

-224 FTDAWFFGSAFLGGI
+224 FKDAWFFGSAFLGGI

-252 VQRVLTCGNLN
+252 VQRVLACSNLS

-278 QFAVFLMAGSL
+278 QFLIFLLAGSL
-289 IWIYTGGVEMTKD
+289 IWLFTGGVEMTKD

-309 VDYLPIGVRGILLAG
+309 VDHLPIGIRGILLAG
-324 VLSAAMSTLGSSI
+324 VLSAAMSTLSSSI

-351 NISLKRSMTV
+351 NISLKRSLIV
-361 SGVWAILLILL
+361 SGVWAILLISL
-372 ALFFDEGNTAVVVL
+372 ALLFDEGNTAVVVL

-399 SLFILSRSK
+399 GLFILSCSNK
-408 KEFSIPVLIIGLLSS
+408 KFTTPVLIFGLLSS

-433 GVAWTWFIGIA
+433 GVAWTWYIGAAVVLNLAVVHGLHYLGWKRGFGFA
-444 VILNLLVVY
+444 VIL
-453 GLHFAGLKKGIGM
+453 FIT
-466 MAILVFS
+466 
-473 GYFSYLN
+473 GYFSAVG
-480 GQYQGG
+480 GQYQNG

-491 EDDFAILKGKNV
+491 EDGFSVLKGKNV
-503 AVVVNQTSVDQNGDH
+503 AVVVNHTSVDYYDDH
-518 FIKLAHEN
+518 LIKLAHDE
-526 GVIIKAVFTPEHGF
+526 GVRIKAVFSPEHGF
-540 KGVAGAGEKVENGIE
+540 KGVVGAGEKVDNGFEN
-555 PLTVAPIYSLYGETK
+555 LTGAPIYSLYGKTK

-579 IDILVFDMQDIGVRY
+579 IDILIFDMQDIGVRY
-594 YTYVSTLTLT
+594 YTYVSTLTLA
-604 MEAAAERGIPFMVL
+604 MESAAENGIPFIVL
-618 DRGNPLGS
+618 DRVNPLGHEVEGV
-626 DILGPILD
+626 ILEM
-634 VEFSSF
+634 EFASF

-647 VRHGMTLGEL
+647 VRHGMSVGEL
-657 AQMINGESWLENSI
+657 AQMINGESWLENGM
-671 KVDLTVIAYKGKIDE
+671 KADLNVIAYKGKIDE

-691 VFKAPPSP
+691 AFNVPPSP

-721 SEGRGTDSP
+721 SEGRGTDLP
-730 FILLGAPWLD
+730 FKLFGAPWLD
-740 NKKLF
+740 NKVLA
-745 DELVKNKHPLDDFE
+745 DELQKFSSKSDKYEL
-759 ITQFTPQSI
+759 ISFTPQSI

-773 PKYEGEKCLGLRINN
+773 PKYEGEECKGIRIIT
-788 LENPIDWTVKLLAII
+788 LEHPLIWTIHLLQI
-803 KSLHPEQFKF
+803 LQDQHPEKFKF
-813 LESNFI
+813 LDTNFI
-819 DKLYGSDGL
+819 DKLYGSDRL
-828 RLSISENRNINILIE
+828 RLANEKDITAEKLLASDTTYTQFIE
-843 NFQNHKGEFLQKREK
+843 LRKK
-858 YLIYDSFINQN
+858 YLIY
-869 R
+869 

>member
-1 MHIIDLTII
+1 
-10 LLFLGGISAYGIYNS
+10 
-25 RKNKSAED
+25 
-33 YFLAG
+33 
-38 RNTPWWIAMFS
+38 MFS

-69 SDWFFLQLAMGYILG
+69 GDWFFLQLAMGYILG

-106 VLGSRFGK
+106 ILGSRFGK

-140 VVVQVVTGWPIWAAV
+140 VVVQVVTGWPIWMAV

-191 VIFFILNSAEFSGWE
+191 VIFFILNSVEFSGWE
-206 PLIDAGKTQIFR
+206 PLLEAGKTRIFR

-224 FTDAWFFGSAFLGGI
+224 FKDAWFFGSAFLGGI

-252 VQRVLTCGNLN
+252 VQRVLTCGNLS

-309 VDYLPIGVRGILLAG
+309 VNHLPVGVRGILLAG
-324 VLSAAMSTLGSSI
+324 VLSAAMSTLSSSI

-408 KEFSIPVLIIGLLSS
+408 KEFSIPVIIIGLFSS
-423 LGTVFFLQWL
+423 LATVFFLQWL

-466 MAILVFS
+466 IAILLIS
-473 GYFSYLN
+473 GYVSYLS
-480 GQYQGG
+480 GQYQSG

-503 AVVVNQTSVDQNGDH
+503 GVVMNQTSVDQNGDH

-555 PLTVAPIYSLYGETK
+555 PFTGAPIYSLYGKAK
-570 KPTSEMLKG
+570 KPSIDMLMG
-579 IDILVFDMQDIGVRY
+579 IDILIFDMQDIGVRY

-604 MEAAAERGIPFMVL
+604 MEAAAESGIPIMVL
-618 DRGNPLGS
+618 DRVNPLGS
-626 DILGPILD
+626 DISGPLLD

-657 AQMINGESWLENSI
+657 AQMINGEGWLSNGIMADLKIIPFEGNI
-671 KVDLTVIAYKGKIDE
+671 NQKVRE
-686 KVKAH
+686 KA
-691 VFKAPPSP
+691 FNPPPSP
-699 NMPNVE
+699 NMSNLE

-721 SEGRGTDSP
+721 SEGRGTDLP
-730 FILLGAPWLD
+730 FKLIGAPWLD
-740 NKKLF
+740 NQKLY
-745 DELVKNKHPLDDFE
+745 DELVKTKHPLDEFKIAE
-759 ITQFTPQSI
+759 FTPLSI
-768 PAAKY
+768 PAVKY

-788 LENPIDWTVKLLAII
+788 LENPIDWTIKLLAII

-813 LESNFI
+813 LETNFI
-819 DKLYGSDGL
+819 DKLYGSDRL
-828 RLSISENRNINILIE
+828 RLSISENRNINILIDE
-843 NFQNHKGEFLQKREK
+843 FQNNKGEFLQKREK
-858 YLIYDSFINQN
+858 YLIYDSLKNQN
-869 R
+869 K

>member
-1 MHIIDLTII
+1 
-10 LLFLGGISAYGIYNS
+10 
-25 RKNKSAED
+25 
-33 YFLAG
+33 
-38 RNTPWWIAMFS
+38 MFS

-69 SDWFFLQLAMGYILG
+69 GDWFFLQLAMGYILG

-106 VLGSRFGK
+106 ILGSRFGK

-140 VVVQVVTGWPIWAAV
+140 VVVQVVTGWPIWMAV

-191 VIFFILNSAEFSGWE
+191 VIYFILNSVEFSGWE
-206 PLIDAGKTQIFR
+206 PLLEAGKTRIFR

-224 FTDAWFFGSAFLGGI
+224 FKDAWFFGSAFLGGI

-252 VQRVLTCGNLN
+252 VQRVLTCGNLS

-309 VDYLPIGVRGILLAG
+309 VDHLPIGVRGILLAG
-324 VLSAAMSTLGSSI
+324 VLSAAMSTLSSSI
-337 NSLASSTIHDWMQK
+337 NSLASSTIYDWMQK
-351 NISLKRSMTV
+351 NISLKRSMMV
-361 SGVWAILLILL
+361 SAVWAILLILL

-408 KEFSIPVLIIGLLSS
+408 KAFSIPVIIIGLFSS
-423 LGTVFFLQWL
+423 LATVFFLQWL

-466 MAILVFS
+466 IAILLIF
-473 GYFSYLN
+473 GYVSYLS
-480 GQYQGG
+480 GQYQSG

-518 FIKLAHEN
+518 LIKLAHEN
-526 GVIIKAVFTPEHGF
+526 GVTIKAVFTPEHGF

-555 PLTVAPIYSLYGETK
+555 SLTGAPIYSLYGETK
-570 KPTSEMLKG
+570 KPTSEMLMG

-594 YTYVSTLTLT
+594 YTYVSTLTLI
-604 MEAAAERGIPFMVL
+604 MEAAAESGIPFILL
-618 DRGNPLGS
+618 DRVNPLGS
-626 DILGPILD
+626 EILGPILD

-657 AQMINGESWLENSI
+657 ARMINGEGWLSNGI
-671 KVDLTVIAYKGKIDE
+671 MADLTVITYDGKINQE
-686 KVKAH
+686 VRES
-691 VFKAPPSP
+691 VFYPPPSP
-699 NMPNVE
+699 NMSNLE

-721 SEGRGTDSP
+721 SEGRGTDLP
-730 FILLGAPWLD
+730 FKLIGAPWLD
-740 NKKLF
+740 NQKLY
-745 DELVKNKHPLDDFE
+745 DELVKTKHPLDEFKIAE
-759 ITQFTPQSI
+759 FTPLSI
-768 PAAKY
+768 PAVKY

-788 LENPIDWTVKLLAII
+788 LENPIDWTIKLLAII

-828 RLSISENRNINILIE
+828 RLSIENNENIDLIINHFNKYE
-843 NFQNHKGEFLQKREK
+843 DNFNEIRSK
-858 YLIYDSFINQN
+858 YLIY
-869 R
+869 

>member
-1 MHIIDLTII
+1 MHYIDLGII
-10 LLFLGGISAYGIYNS
+10 LFFLGGISAYGIYNS

-38 RNTPWWIAMFS
+38 RNTPWWVAMFS

-69 SDWFFLQLAMGYILG
+69 GDWFFLQLAMGYILG

-106 VLGSRFGK
+106 ILGSRFGK

-140 VVVQVVTGWPIWAAV
+140 VVVQVVTGWPIWMAV
-155 LIIGVV
+155 LIIGAV

-178 SFQFVLYLAGGAI
+178 SFQFVLYLTGGAI
-191 VIFFILNSAEFSGWE
+191 VIFFILNSSEFSGWE
-206 PLIDAGKTQIFR
+206 PLLEAGKTRIFR

-224 FTDAWFFGSAFLGGI
+224 FKDAWFFGSAFLGGI

-252 VQRVLTCGNLN
+252 VQRVLACSNLS

-278 QFAVFLMAGSL
+278 QFLIFLLAGSL
-289 IWIYTGGVEMTKD
+289 IWLFTGGVEMTKD

-309 VDYLPIGVRGILLAG
+309 VDHLPIGIRGILLAG
-324 VLSAAMSTLGSSI
+324 VLSAAMSTLSSSI

-351 NISLKRSMTV
+351 NISLKRSLIV
-361 SGVWAILLILL
+361 SGVWAILLISL
-372 ALFFDEGNTAVVVL
+372 ALLFDEGNTAVVVL

-399 SLFILSRSK
+399 GLFILSCSNK
-408 KEFSIPVLIIGLLSS
+408 KFTTPVLIFGLLSS

-433 GVAWTWFIGIA
+433 GVAWTWYIGAAVVLNLAVVHGLHYLGWKRGFGFA
-444 VILNLLVVY
+444 VIL
-453 GLHFAGLKKGIGM
+453 FIT
-466 MAILVFS
+466 
-473 GYFSYLN
+473 GYFSAVG
-480 GQYQGG
+480 GQYQNG

-491 EDDFAILKGKNV
+491 EDGFSVLKGKNV
-503 AVVVNQTSVDQNGDH
+503 AVVVNHTSVDYYDDH
-518 FIKLAHEN
+518 LIKLAHDE
-526 GVIIKAVFTPEHGF
+526 GVRIKAVFSPEHGF
-540 KGVAGAGEKVENGIE
+540 KGVVGAGEKVDNGFEN
-555 PLTVAPIYSLYGETK
+555 LTGAPIYSLYGKTK

-579 IDILVFDMQDIGVRY
+579 IDILIFDMQDIGVRY
-594 YTYVSTLTLT
+594 YTYVSTLTLA
-604 MEAAAERGIPFMVL
+604 MESAAENGIPFIVL
-618 DRGNPLGS
+618 DRVNPLGHEVEGV
-626 DILGPILD
+626 ILEM
-634 VEFSSF
+634 EFASF

-647 VRHGMTLGEL
+647 VRHGMSVGEL
-657 AQMINGESWLENSI
+657 AQMINGESWLENGM
-671 KVDLTVIAYKGKIDE
+671 KADLNVIAYKGKIDE

-691 VFKAPPSP
+691 AFNVPPSP

-721 SEGRGTDSP
+721 SEGRGTDLP
-730 FILLGAPWLD
+730 FKLFGAPWLD
-740 NKKLF
+740 NKVLADKLQKF
-745 DELVKNKHPLDDFE
+745 SSKSDKYEL
-759 ITQFTPQSI
+759 ISFTPQSI

-773 PKYEGEKCLGLRINN
+773 PKYEGEECKGIRIIT
-788 LENPIDWTVKLLAII
+788 LENPLIWTIHLLQI
-803 KSLHPEQFKF
+803 LQDQHPEKFKF
-813 LESNFI
+813 LDTNFI
-819 DKLYGSDGL
+819 DKLYGSDRL
-828 RLSISENRNINILIE
+828 RLANEKDITAEKLLASDTTYTQFIE
-843 NFQNHKGEFLQKREK
+843 LRKK
-858 YLIYDSFINQN
+858 YLIY
-869 R
+869 

>member
-1 MHIIDLTII
+1 VHIIDLTII
-10 LLFLGGISAYGIYNS
+10 IFFLGGISAYGIYNS

-38 RNTPWWIAMFS
+38 RNTPWWVAMFS

-69 SDWFFLQLAMGYILG
+69 GDWFFLQLAMGYILG
-84 RVLVSIFLLPQY
+84 RVLVAFFLLPQY

-106 VLGSRFGK
+106 ILGSRFGK
-114 PVQKTASG
+114 SVQKTASG

-140 VVVQVVTGWPIWAAV
+140 VVVQVVTGWPIWMAV
-155 LIIGVV
+155 LIIGAV

-178 SFQFVLYLAGGAI
+178 TFQFVLYLTGGAI
-191 VIFFILNSAEFSGWE
+191 VIFFILNSSEFSGWE
-206 PLIDAGKTQIFR
+206 PLLEAGKTRIFR

-224 FTDAWFFGSAFLGGI
+224 FKDAWFFGSAFLGGI

-252 VQRVLTCGNLN
+252 VQRVLTCSNLS

-278 QFAVFLMAGSL
+278 QFFIFLLAGSL
-289 IWIYTGGVEMTKD
+289 IWLFTGGVEMTKD

-309 VDYLPIGVRGILLAG
+309 VDHLPIGIRGILLAG
-324 VLSAAMSTLGSSI
+324 VLSAAMSTLSSSI

-351 NISLKRSMTV
+351 NISLKRSLIV
-361 SGVWAILLILL
+361 SGVWALLLILL
-372 ALFFDEGNTAVVVL
+372 ALLFDEGNTAVVVL

-399 SLFILSRSK
+399 GLFILSRSHK
-408 KEFSIPVLIIGLLSS
+408 QFTTPILIFGLLSS
-423 LGTVFFLQWL
+423 LGMVFFLQWV
-433 GVAWTWFIGIA
+433 GVAWTWFIGAA
-444 VILNLLVVY
+444 VAFNLIVVHGIY
-453 GLHFAGLKKGIGM
+453 YLGWKKGFGFAG
-466 MAILVFS
+466 ILFIA
-473 GYFSYLN
+473 GYFSAVE
-480 GQYQGG
+480 GKYQNG

-491 EDDFAILKGKNV
+491 EDGFSVLKGKNV
-503 AVVVNQTSVDQNGDH
+503 AVVVNHTSVNYHDDH
-518 FIKLAHEN
+518 LIKVANDE
-526 GVIIKAVFTPEHGF
+526 GVRIKAVFTPEHGF
-540 KGVAGAGEKVENGIE
+540 KGVVGAGEKVDNGFE
-555 PLTVAPIYSLYGETK
+555 TLTGAPIYSLYGKTK

-594 YTYVSTLTLT
+594 YTYVSTLTLV
-604 MEAAAERGIPFMVL
+604 MEAAAENGIPFIIL
-618 DRGNPLGS
+618 DRVNPLGHQVE
-626 DILGPILD
+626 GPILEM
-634 VEFSSF
+634 EFSSF

-657 AQMINGESWLENSI
+657 AQMINGEGWLENGI
-671 KVDLTVIAYKGKIDE
+671 KADLTVIAYEGKIDE
-686 KVKAH
+686 KVKAYA
-691 VFKAPPSP
+691 FNAPPSP
-699 NMPNVE
+699 NMPNLE

-721 SEGRGTDSP
+721 SEGRGTDMP
-730 FILLGAPWLD
+730 FNLIGAPWLD
-740 NKKLF
+740 NQKLF
-745 DELVKNKHPLDDFE
+745 DQLVKNKHPLDDFE

-773 PKYEGEKCLGLRINN
+773 PKYNGEDCFGLRINN
-788 LENPIDWTVKLLAII
+788 LENPIEWTIQLLALI
-803 KSLHPEQFKF
+803 KSLHPKQFRF

-819 DKLYGSDGL
+819 DKLYGSDRL
-828 RLSISENRNINILIE
+828 RVFISENRNINILIG
-843 NFQNHKGEFLQKREK
+843 NFQNHKDEFLQKCEN
-858 YLIYDSFINQN
+858 YLIYELPNSQTK
-869 R
+869 

>member
-1 MHIIDLTII
+1 MHTIDLTII

-25 RKNKSAED
+25 RKNITTED

-38 RNTPWWIAMFS
+38 KNTPWWVAMFS

-69 SDWFFLQLAMGYILG
+69 GDWFFLQLAMGYILG

-106 VLGSRFGK
+106 ILGSRFGK

-140 VVVQVVTGWPIWAAV
+140 LVVQVVTGWPIWMAV

-191 VIFFILNSAEFSGWE
+191 VIIFILNSVEFSGWE
-206 PLIDAGKTQIFR
+206 PLLETGKTRIFR

-224 FTDAWFFGSAFLGGI
+224 FKDAWFFGSAFLGGI

-309 VDYLPIGVRGILLAG
+309 VNHLPVGVRGILLAG
-324 VLSAAMSTLGSSI
+324 VLSAAMSTLSSSI

-351 NISLKRSMTV
+351 NISLKMSMTV

-466 MAILVFS
+466 IAILLIS
-473 GYFSYLN
+473 GYVSNLS
-480 GQYQGG
+480 GQYQSG
-486 LEVLS
+486 LAVLS
-491 EDDFAILKGKNV
+491 KDDFVILKGKNV

-518 FIKLAHEN
+518 LIKLAHEN
-526 GVIIKAVFTPEHGF
+526 GVTIKAVFTPEHGF
-540 KGVAGAGEKVENGIE
+540 KGVAEAGEKVENGIE
-555 PLTVAPIYSLYGETK
+555 PLTGANIYSLYGETK
-570 KPTSEMLKG
+570 KPTSEMLNG

-604 MEAAAERGIPFMVL
+604 MEAAAESKIPFMLL
-618 DRGNPLGS
+618 DRMNPLGS

-657 AQMINGESWLENSI
+657 AQMINGEGWLENGI

-691 VFKAPPSP
+691 AFNPPPSP
-699 NMPNVE
+699 NMSNLE
-705 TAWLYQ
+705 TAWLYH

-721 SEGRGTDSP
+721 SEGRGTDLP

-740 NKKLF
+740 NQKLY
-745 DELVKNKHPLDDFE
+745 DELVKNRHPLDDFE

-788 LENPIDWTVKLLAII
+788 LENPIDWTIKLLAII
-803 KSLHPEQFKF
+803 KSLHSEQFKF

-819 DKLYGSDGL
+819 DKLYGSDRL

-843 NFQNHKGEFLQKREK
+843 NFQNHKGEFLQQREK
-858 YLIYDSFINQN
+858 YLIYDSLINQN
-869 R
+869 K

>member
-1 MHIIDLTII
+1 MHTIDLTII

-25 RKNKSAED
+25 RKNITTED

-38 RNTPWWIAMFS
+38 KNTPWWVAMFS

-69 SDWFFLQLAMGYILG
+69 GDWFFLQLAMGYILG

-106 VLGSRFGK
+106 ILGSRFGK

-140 VVVQVVTGWPIWAAV
+140 VVVQVVTGWPIWMAV

-191 VIFFILNSAEFSGWE
+191 VIFFILNSVEFSGWE
-206 PLIDAGKTQIFR
+206 PLLEAGKTRIFR

-224 FTDAWFFGSAFLGGI
+224 FKDAWFFGSAFLGGI

-252 VQRVLTCGNLN
+252 VQRVLTCGNLS

-309 VDYLPIGVRGILLAG
+309 VNHLPVGVRGILLAG
-324 VLSAAMSTLGSSI
+324 VLSAAMSTLSSSI

-466 MAILVFS
+466 IAILLIS
-473 GYFSYLN
+473 GYVSYLS
-480 GQYQGG
+480 GQYQSG

-518 FIKLAHEN
+518 LIKLAHEN
-526 GVIIKAVFTPEHGF
+526 GVTIKAVFTPEHGF

-555 PLTVAPIYSLYGETK
+555 PLTGVSIYSLYGETK

-604 MEAAAERGIPFMVL
+604 MEAAAESGIPFMVL
-618 DRGNPLGS
+618 DRVNPLGS

-657 AQMINGESWLENSI
+657 AQMINGEGWLSNGIMADLTIILFEGTLLYDFENSQ
-671 KVDLTVIAYKGKIDE
+671 L
-686 KVKAH
+686 
-691 VFKAPPSP
+691 
-699 NMPNVE
+699 
-705 TAWLYQ
+705 
-711 GLCLLEGTNL
+711 
-721 SEGRGTDSP
+721 
-730 FILLGAPWLD
+730 
-740 NKKLF
+740 
-745 DELVKNKHPLDDFE
+745 
-759 ITQFTPQSI
+759 
-768 PAAKY
+768 KY
-773 PKYEGEKCLGLRINN
+773 
-788 LENPIDWTVKLLAII
+788 
-803 KSLHPEQFKF
+803 
-813 LESNFI
+813 
-819 DKLYGSDGL
+819 
-828 RLSISENRNINILIE
+828 
-843 NFQNHKGEFLQKREK
+843 
-858 YLIYDSFINQN
+858 
-869 R
+869 

>member
-1 MHIIDLTII
+1 MHYIDLGII
-10 LLFLGGISAYGIYNS
+10 ILFLGGISAYGIYNS

-38 RNTPWWIAMFS
+38 RNTPWWVAMFS

-69 SDWFFLQLAMGYILG
+69 GDWFFLQLAMGYILG

-106 VLGSRFGK
+106 ILGSRFGK

-140 VVVQVVTGWPIWAAV
+140 VVVQVVTGWPIWMAV
-155 LIIGVV
+155 LIIGIV

-178 SFQFVLYLAGGAI
+178 TFQFVLYLAGGAI
-191 VIFFILNSAEFSGWE
+191 VIYFILNSVEFSDWV
-206 PLIDAGKTQIFR
+206 PLLEAGKTRIFR

-252 VQRVLTCGNLN
+252 VQRVLTCGNLS

-278 QFAVFLMAGSL
+278 QFAVFLLAGSL
-289 IWIYTGGVEMTKD
+289 IWIYTGGIEMTKD

-309 VDYLPIGVRGILLAG
+309 VNHLPIGVRGILLAG
-324 VLSAAMSTLGSSI
+324 VLSAAMSTLSSSI
-337 NSLASSTIHDWMQK
+337 NSLASSTIHDWMRK
-351 NISLKRSMTV
+351 NISLKRSMIV
-361 SGVWAILLILL
+361 SAVWAILLILL

-399 SLFILSRSK
+399 SLFILSRSDK
-408 KEFSIPVLIIGLLSS
+408 KFTTPILIIGLLGS
-423 LGTVFFLQWL
+423 LGTVFFLQWM
-433 GVAWTWFIGIA
+433 GVAWTWYIGIA
-444 VILNLLVVY
+444 AILNLLLVH
-453 GLHFAGLKKGIGM
+453 GLHFAGVKKGIVIM
-466 MAILVFS
+466 SILLFA
-473 GYFSYLN
+473 GYYNYLS
-480 GQYQGG
+480 GQYQSG

-491 EDDFAILKGKNV
+491 EDGFAILKGKNLG
-503 AVVVNQTSVDQNGDH
+503 VVVNHTSVNRNGNH

-526 GVIIKAVFTPEHGF
+526 GVIIKAIFTPEHGF
-540 KGVAGAGEKVENGIE
+540 KGVSGAGEKVENGLDH
-555 PLTVAPIYSLYGETK
+555 LTDSPIYSLYGKTK
-570 KPTSEMLKG
+570 KPTPKMLNE

-594 YTYVSTLTLT
+594 YTYLSTMTLA
-604 MEAAAERGIPFMVL
+604 MEAAAEKGIPFMVL
-618 DRGNPLGS
+618 DRINPLGNDVS
-626 DILGPILD
+626 GPILN
-634 VEFSSF
+634 EKFSSF

-657 AQMINGESWLENSI
+657 AQMINGEDWLKNGI
-671 KVDLTVIAYKGKIDE
+671 KADLTIIPYSGKITQVE
-686 KVKAH
+686 REA
-691 VFKAPPSP
+691 VFNPPPSP
-699 NMPNVE
+699 NMVNLE

-721 SEGRGTDSP
+721 SEGRGTDSSFK
-730 FILLGAPWLD
+730 FIGTPWMD
-740 NKKLF
+740 SKKLF
-745 DELVKNKHPLDDFE
+745 DELIKIKQPNDKYE
-759 ITQFTPQSI
+759 IAEFTPLSI

-773 PKYEGEKCLGLRINN
+773 PKYENEKCFGLAIHH
-788 LENPIDWTVKLLAII
+788 LEKPIEWTIQLLSII
-803 KSLHPEQFKF
+803 KSLHSEQFKF

-819 DKLYGSDGL
+819 DKLYGSDRL
-828 RLSISENRNINILIE
+828 RLSIESGKDLNNIIIDKFDNENLFIKSKQE
-843 NFQNHKGEFLQKREK
+843 
-858 YLIYDSFINQN
+858 YLLY
-869 R
+869 

>member
-1 MHIIDLTII
+1 
-10 LLFLGGISAYGIYNS
+10 
-25 RKNKSAED
+25 
-33 YFLAG
+33 
-38 RNTPWWIAMFS
+38 MF
-49 IVATETSVLTFVSVP
+49 
-64 GLAYR
+64 
-69 SDWFFLQLAMGYILG
+69 
-84 RVLVSIFLLPQY
+84 
-96 FKGNITSIYE
+96 K
-106 VLGSRFGK
+106 
-114 PVQKTASG
+114 
-122 IFLIT
+122 
-127 RLFADGVRFLATA
+127 
-140 VVVQVVTGWPIWAAV
+140 
-155 LIIGVV
+155 
-161 TMVYTL
+161 
-167 SGGIRT
+167 
-173 VLWVD
+173 
-178 SFQFVLYLAGGAI
+178 
-191 VIFFILNSAEFSGWE
+191 
-206 PLIDAGKTQIFR
+206 
-218 FTTDNM
+218 
-224 FTDAWFFGSAFLGGI
+224 DAWFFGSAFLGGI

-252 VQRVLTCGNLN
+252 VQRVLACGNLS

-309 VDYLPIGVRGILLAG
+309 VNHLPVGVQGILLAG
-324 VLSAAMSTLGSSI
+324 VLSAAMSTLSSSI

-466 MAILVFS
+466 IAILLIS
-473 GYFSYLN
+473 GYVSYLS
-480 GQYQGG
+480 GQYQSG
-486 LEVLS
+486 LAVLS
-491 EDDFAILKGKNV
+491 KDDFVILKGKNV

-518 FIKLAHEN
+518 LIKLAHEN
-526 GVIIKAVFTPEHGF
+526 GVTIKAVFTPEHGF

-555 PLTVAPIYSLYGETK
+555 PLTGASIYSLYGETK

-594 YTYVSTLTLT
+594 YTYVSTLTLA
-604 MEAAAERGIPFMVL
+604 MEAAAESGIPFMVL
-618 DRGNPLGS
+618 DRVNPLGS
-626 DILGPILD
+626 DISGPILD

-647 VRHGMTLGEL
+647 IRHGMTLGEL
-657 AQMINGESWLENSI
+657 AQMINGEGWLENGI
-671 KVDLTVIAYKGKIDE
+671 KVDLTVIAYKGRIDE

-691 VFKAPPSP
+691 AFNPPPSP
-699 NMPNVE
+699 NMSNLK
-705 TAWLYQ
+705 TAWLYH

-740 NKKLF
+740 NQKLY
-745 DELVKNKHPLDDFE
+745 DELVETKHPLAEFKIAE
-759 ITQFTPQSI
+759 FTPLSI

-773 PKYEGEKCLGLRINN
+773 PKYEGKKCLGLRINN
-788 LENPIDWTVKLLAII
+788 LENPIDWTIKLLAII

-819 DKLYGSDGL
+819 DKLYGSDRL
-828 RLSISENRNINILIE
+828 RLSILENRNINILIE
-843 NFQNHKGEFLQKREK
+843 ISQNHKGEFLQKREK
-858 YLIYDSFINQN
+858 YLIYDSLINQN
-869 R
+869 K